1 MIPKNFFRF
10 TALTSGFF
18 LIALHSQPL
27 MAQTASDTYFYPVS
41 SWATKYVLVK
51 NSKRTSCIIS
61 NEFNNGFFLQIS
73 GSKGAVETL
82 SLNLRQ
88 PAFEVGQIIDI
99 ELSIPGKTKKSFPA
113 KAFEPEILVIDMT
126 GEDKIFT
133 EMQRGGV
140 LDIALGSENEFRFYL
155 TGLGAAI
162 PAYDQCTGN
171 TDTTVAKTETK
182 TQTLPETKAQKTNIK
197 EPDIET
203 KEIDPVAEIKTA
215 ALPDAEA
222 QKTNIKKPD
231 TAKTEIDPV
240 LDNKTEI
247 KGEVL
252 DSDELLKEISEF
264 VEPAKSA
271 PKIKNPEPKIE
282 ADIKTTKKEPI
293 SELPVVTETL
303 QSKPVKMSSPKPDIE
318 RENIKA
324 EADFTNFPVPE
335 KNIASVPAQ
344 PPIDSQKMRELE
356 NKLSMITRE
365 NNELNAELEKA
376 LRDSEKERLT
386 VSSDNWN
393 LEEATMRYNEADRQI
408 ARLGQQVQ
416 KERAQCTMEK
426 KELEMMLFDPSVTD
440 QAQLARLSSLEKQ
453 LEEAKAALEQQR
465 ISYETKI
472 SQLQKRPPSQ

>member
-1 MIPKNFFRF
+1 M
-10 TALTSGFF
+10 
-18 LIALHSQPL
+18 
-27 MAQTASDTYFYPVS
+27 
-41 SWATKYVLVK
+41 
-51 NSKRTSCIIS
+51 
-61 NEFNNGFFLQIS
+61 
-73 GSKGAVETL
+73 
-82 SLNLRQ
+82 
-88 PAFEVGQIIDI
+88 
-99 ELSIPGKTKKSFPA
+99 
-113 KAFEPEILVIDMT
+113 
-126 GEDKIFT
+126 
-133 EMQRGGV
+133 
-140 LDIALGSENEFRFYL
+140 
-155 TGLGAAI
+155 
-162 PAYDQCTGN
+162 
-171 TDTTVAKTETK
+171 
-182 TQTLPETKAQKTNIK
+182 
-197 EPDIET
+197 
-203 KEIDPVAEIKTA
+203 
-215 ALPDAEA
+215 
-222 QKTNIKKPD
+222 
-231 TAKTEIDPV
+231 
-240 LDNKTEI
+240 
-247 KGEVL
+247 
-252 DSDELLKEISEF
+252 LKEISEF